1 LTESILIAKVGKQ
14 WVAATHGIMLCL
26 RPSLSEAIK
35 QAIMSANYT
44 ARRGVPIKVIV
55 DNDMAR
61 YTVWNSELDGFAD

>member
-1 LTESILIAKVGKQ
+1 
-14 WVAATHGIMLCL
+14 MLCL